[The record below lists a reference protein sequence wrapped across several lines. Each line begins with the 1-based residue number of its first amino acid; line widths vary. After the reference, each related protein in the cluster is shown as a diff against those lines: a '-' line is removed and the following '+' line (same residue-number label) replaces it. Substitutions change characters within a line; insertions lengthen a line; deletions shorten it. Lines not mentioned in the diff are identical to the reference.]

1 MKTFISLIL
10 FFIKRKKYFLLP
22 IVIFLGILGFMI
34 IISSGSTLAPFIY
47 AIF

>member
-1 MKTFISLIL
+1 MKTFLELIL
-10 FFIKRKKYFLLP
+10 FFFKSKKYFLIP
-22 IVIFLGILGFMI
+22 IVIFLAILGFMI

>member
-1 MKTFISLIL
+1 MKTFLSLVL
-10 FFIKRKKYFLLP
+10 YFIKAKKYYLIP

>member
-1 MKTFISLIL
+1 MKTFLNLIL
-10 FFIKRKKYFLLP
+10 YFIKSKKYFLLP

>member
-1 MKTFISLIL
+1 MKNFFELIL

-34 IISSGSTLAPFIY
+34 VISSGSSLAPFIY

>member
-1 MKTFISLIL
+1 MKTFFELIL
-10 FFIKRKKYFLLP
+10 YFIKSKKYFLLP

-34 IISSGSTLAPFIY
+34 IISSGSTFAPFIY

>member
-1 MKTFISLIL
+1 MKTFFNLL
-10 FFIKRKKYFLLP
+10 LYFIKSKKYFLLP